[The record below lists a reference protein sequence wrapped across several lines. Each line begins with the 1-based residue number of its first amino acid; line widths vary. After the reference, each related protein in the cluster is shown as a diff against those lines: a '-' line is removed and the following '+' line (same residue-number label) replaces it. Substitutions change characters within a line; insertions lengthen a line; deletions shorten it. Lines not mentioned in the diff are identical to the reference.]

1 MNPDQF
7 YTFLVQFMFAMCRH
21 DVLNVLNISGFAV
34 FCLSAKFYVV

>member
-7 YTFLVQFMFAMCRH
+7 YTFLVQFMFAVCRH
-21 DVLNVLNISGFAV
+21 DVLNISGFAV